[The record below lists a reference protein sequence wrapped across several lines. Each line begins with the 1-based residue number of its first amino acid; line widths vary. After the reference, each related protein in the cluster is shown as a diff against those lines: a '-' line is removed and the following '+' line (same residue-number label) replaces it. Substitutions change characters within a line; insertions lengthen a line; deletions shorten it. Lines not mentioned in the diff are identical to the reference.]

1 MEYNMKPKVSIIVP
15 IYNVE
20 SYLDRCIQS
29 LLNQTLKEIEI
40 ILVDDGS
47 PDNCPAMCDEYAKQD
62 NRIKVI
68 HKKNAGLGYARNSGL
83 EIAAGEYVAFVD
95 SDDFVDINMY
105 ESLYSK
111 AKSNHYDT
119 VLCNCYFYRNEKSM
133 QKREDINQE
142 TIFIG
147 RKEVDD
153 FLLDIIGPLP
163 EYKHDVKYM
172 MSVWHGIYSMNLIR
186 KENLRFV
193 SERDFISEDIIWDI
207 DYLHKAQRV
216 CYVPNCLYYYC
227 LNENSLSRKYNP
239 ERYNKNKELVVEV
252 KRKLSLLFEEE
263 YYKIHFLRLMFL
275 YLRNS
280 LQYMAQ
286 YANSTQS
293 IRNVLNDNFWKPL
306 FQHYPY
312 HQMDMKHRLFFM
324 MLKFKIVFLL
334 QICLNRHFKI

>member
-1 MEYNMKPKVSIIVP
+1 MKPKVSVIVP

-47 PDNCPAMCDEYAKQD
+47 PDNCPAMCDEYTKQD

-83 EIAAGEYVAFVD
+83 EIATGEYVAFVD

-172 MSVWHGIYSMNLIR
+172 MSVWHGIYSMDLIK

-227 LNENSLSRKYNP
+227 LNEASLSMQFNP
-239 ERYNKNKELVVEV
+239 NRYERNKKLITEVE
-252 KRKLSLLFEEE
+252 RKLSVIFPRER
-263 YYKIHFLRLMFL
+263 YQFHFFRFMFL
-275 YLRNS
+275 YLRIS
-280 LQYMAQ
+280 LRHASKYSQNKNELKYMF
-286 YANSTQS
+286 S
-293 IRNVLNDNFWKPL
+293 DHFWSPL
-306 FQHYPY
+306 LINYPY
-312 HQMDMKHRLFFM
+312 WKMDLKHITFFIAIK
-324 MLKFKIVFLL
+324 LKAYFVIRRVLKS
-334 QICLNRHFKI
+334 

>member
-1 MEYNMKPKVSIIVP
+1 
-15 IYNVE
+15 
-20 SYLDRCIQS
+20 
-29 LLNQTLKEIEI
+29 
-40 ILVDDGS
+40 
-47 PDNCPAMCDEYAKQD
+47 
-62 NRIKVI
+62 
-68 HKKNAGLGYARNSGL
+68 
-83 EIAAGEYVAFVD
+83 
-95 SDDFVDINMY
+95 
-105 ESLYSK
+105 
-111 AKSNHYDT
+111 
-119 VLCNCYFYRNEKSM
+119 
-133 QKREDINQE
+133 
-142 TIFIG
+142 
-147 RKEVDD
+147 
-153 FLLDIIGPLP
+153 
-163 EYKHDVKYM
+163 M